1 MKLFSD
7 PVLPPNPVLL
17 HQLVEEELN
26 SDVLQL
32 EQLLSL
38 LRANC
43 EQIQQDIEQYVWV
56 VFNLYWVYIMGG
68 MTSSQA
74 LICEILARS
83 LVKCIYAPWGWRSN
97 CRLAEIAAKWIW
109 PTFRPSMMCIM
120 HCQCHKYVAGH
131 WSLITDSI
139 YLTNTLFFEL
149 RKQN

>member
-83 LVKCIYAPWGWRSN
+83 LVKCIYAPWG
-97 CRLAEIAAKWIW
+97 
-109 PTFRPSMMCIM
+109 
-120 HCQCHKYVAGH
+120 
-131 WSLITDSI
+131 
-139 YLTNTLFFEL
+139 
-149 RKQN
+149 